1 MNWTSRFR
9 LCATLATLLL
19 VLLGGVAPTAAAPS
33 ARAPFSRSPTATTD
47 IVVSSYGYDRPSHDA
62 IGRATSP
69 IPRPGTNPPTAA
81 GRRELDPHLGVCPLI
96 GAAEGGSLQIV
107 GSGFSASEQSAAEAL
122 AAQGRNVVLREATG
136 VGRTSDLLVDGVPY
150 DVYTPTTGNLDNIVS
165 AIAKKGSQVN
175 GGGVVLD
182 LSQSPL
188 SGVDP
193 AALLARVRGVTPN
206 ISNIIIVG
214 G

>member
-1 MNWTSRFR
+1 VNWTSRFR

-81 GRRELDPHLGVCPLI
+81 GRRELGPHLGVCPLI
-96 GAAEGGSLQIV
+96 GAAEGEGVLNLPTEESWGNPSTLEDHFLRHGADFGATSAEQYAQDASTFFQQALQDGYPIKV
-107 GSGFSASEQSAAEAL
+107 DS
-122 AAQGRNVVLREATG
+122 
-136 VGRTSDLLVDGVPY
+136 DGVIRVY
-150 DVYTPTTGNLDNIVS
+150 DPEMNTLGSYNSNGTTRTFFKPPAGPAYWARQPGS
-165 AIAKKGSQVN
+165 A
-175 GGGVVLD
+175 
-182 LSQSPL
+182 P
-188 SGVDP
+188 
-193 AALLARVRGVTPN
+193 
-206 ISNIIIVG
+206 
-214 G
+214 